1 MKYAL
6 DRIEENIAIL
16 ENIQTGEK
24 RKISIFKLPKNLH
37 EGIILKKEN
46 NTYIIDNQEEEKR
59 RLQLHGAAGYRGY
72 PSARTGSRR
81 GEIPEQP

>member
-59 RLQLHGAAGYRGY
+59 RKEIEDKFKKLRGN
-72 PSARTGSRR
+72 
-81 GEIPEQP
+81 

>member
-24 RKISIFKLPKNLH
+24 IKVSIFNLPQNIH
-37 EGIILKKEN
+37 EGTILKKEN

-59 RLQLHGAAGYRGY
+59 RKEIEEKFKKLRGN
-72 PSARTGSRR
+72 
-81 GEIPEQP
+81 